1 MIGQT
6 LVLGIFSTYSILLFL
21 RKKSMQ
27 SCSDYTY
34 TLVLR
39 NVVWVKDI
47 GTRKNLEIYRDF
59 VNDMIESIGMKV

>member
-6 LVLGIFSTYSILLFL
+6 LVLRIFFNILSTFILE
-21 RKKSMQ
+21 KKSMQ

-47 GTRKNLEIYRDF
+47 GTRKNLEIYWDF